1 MPDPS
6 MATDSEVLRLRSAGR
21 GFARISREL
30 GLEGAVHAHAA
41 FRRAVR
47 RLPAEEQDRVRREE
61 SSRLDRLAAQ
71 VNADTTTSSEDRV
84 RRLAVID
91 RLRAWTLEGH

>member
-1 MPDPS
+1 MSDPS
-6 MATDSEVLRLRSAGR
+6 VATDSEVLRLRSTGQ

-30 GLEGAVHAHAA
+30 GLEGALRAYEA

-47 RLPAEEQDRVRREE
+47 RLPADEQERVGREE

-71 VNADTTTSSEDRV
+71 VNADSTTSEEDRA
-84 RRLAVID
+84 RRLAVVN
-91 RLRAWTLEGH
+91 RLRAWILEDR

>member
-1 MPDPS
+1 MSDPS
-6 MATDSEVLRLRSAGR
+6 VATDSEVLRLRSSGQ

-30 GLEGAVHAHAA
+30 GLDGSVHAHQA

-47 RLPAEEQDRVRREE
+47 RLPADEQDRVRREE
-61 SSRLDRLAAQ
+61 SVRLDRLAAQ
-71 VNADTTTSSEDRV
+71 VNADTATSSEDRA

-91 RLRAWTLEGH
+91 RLRAWTLDNH

>member
-1 MPDPS
+1 MSDPS
-6 MATDSEVLRLRSAGR
+6 VSTDSEALRLRSSGQ

-30 GLEGAVHAHAA
+30 GLEGAVDAYEA

-47 RLPAEEQDRVRREE
+47 RLPVDEQNRVRSEE

-71 VNADTTTSSEDRV
+71 VNADSTTSSEDRA

-91 RLRAWTLEGH
+91 RLRAWTLEER

>member
-1 MPDPS
+1 MSDTL
-6 MATDSEVLRLRSAGR
+6 ATDSEVLRLRSTGQ

-30 GLEGAVHAHAA
+30 GLQGALHAHEA

-47 RLPAEEQDRVRREE
+47 RLPADEQDRVGREE
-61 SSRLDRLAAQ
+61 SARLDRLAAQ
-71 VNADTTTSSEDRV
+71 VNADTTTSEEDRA

-91 RLRAWTLEGH
+91 RLRAWILEER

>member
-1 MPDPS
+1 MSDPS
-6 MATDSEVLRLRSAGR
+6 VATDSEVLRLRSSGQ

-30 GLEGAVHAHAA
+30 GLEGAVYAHEA
-41 FRRAVR
+41 FRRAVG
-47 RLPAEEQDRVRREE
+47 RLPADEQDRVRREE

-71 VNADTTTSSEDRV
+71 VNADTTTSSEDRA

-91 RLRAWTLEGH
+91 RLRTWTLRDR